1 MSMYPIASFTTVSGS
16 PSFYDFQNIPQN
28 YNHLQLSFS
37 VRDTAA
43 LPTRGMFIEFNGNTI
58 TGTNA
63 EHYLKSD
70 GAAMTSGN
78 STALGRL
85 DFASIPAASTAANIF
100 SVGVIDI
107 LDYSNTN
114 KTKSLKINHGYDA
127 NGSGEVNL
135 WTGLW
140 NTNTAISWIRLY
152 SNTSFANGTT
162 VQLYGITTSS
172 IGSL

>member
-1 MSMYPIASFTTVSGS
+1 MFPIATFTTSAGS
-16 PSFYDFQNIPQN
+16 PSLFDFTSIPQT

-37 VRDTAA
+37 VRDTSAFA
-43 LPTRGMFIEFNGNTI
+43 TRGMFIEFNGNTI

-63 EHYLKSD
+63 EHYFKSD
-70 GAAMTSGN
+70 GATLTSGN

-85 DFASIPAASTAANIF
+85 DFSSIPAASSSANIF

-107 LDYSNTN
+107 LDYASTTKN
-114 KTKSLKINHGYDA
+114 KALRINHGYDA

-140 NTNTAISWIRLY
+140 NTTTAISSLRLY
-152 SNTSFANGTT
+152 SNTAFANGTT
-162 VQLYGITTSS
+162 MQLYGITTSG